1 MSFILFNLQ
10 TLKYLDV
17 AMNKL
22 QSAKLGSWPQMPNLV
37 SLNLA
42 FNDITALKK
51 DDFSFLNQSS
61 FLQVLNL
68 SSMSLKTVRTLTK
81 KWEMK

>member
-22 QSAKLGSWPQMPNLV
+22 QSAKLGSRPQMPNLV